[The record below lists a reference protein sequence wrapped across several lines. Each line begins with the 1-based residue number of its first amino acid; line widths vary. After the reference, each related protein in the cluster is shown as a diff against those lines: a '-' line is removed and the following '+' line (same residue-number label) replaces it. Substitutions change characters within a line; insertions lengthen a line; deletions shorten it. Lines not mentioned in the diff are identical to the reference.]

1 MAVGKDG
8 MKGGAGG
15 MSGGG
20 GMKLPPRGK
29 ASATLPRKTGNGP
42 GHVIAGGVSAA
53 NGKRKMNKP
62 FFDFADSA
70 PPTPE
75 GLTGGKAG
83 EKAGEKAGV
92 RPAAQGPA
100 APSRPRPEGAGD
112 TKATPPA
119 VATARSAERGAATRG
134 SGSSSA
140 RRAGPPP
147 RERGGREKAAAPPQA
162 RAGTALM
169 LAVFALSAIVG
180 GGAAGLML
188 AFTQTDSPGRSAAT
202 TEGVGIITPIIAKR
216 DDTGASGAGEAG
228 SAILPKREAGP
239 AMVKRAASPPA
250 TGAPTANGE
259 NGTRAAAVT
268 TAGQPATA
276 SADAAGTAEL
286 ARLTN
291 QVVAALGALNG
302 GDGADEAAAE
312 QTITGAER
320 LRSTLAELVGA
331 AQAQGKSDE
340 EIRKLVAE
348 ALDSVGEENI
358 PAILRDAS
366 GKVNVQRLL
375 ASVTPSSRRD
385 VMPKDS
391 EGMAYFRQLEE
402 EADATSADNPPTAT
416 AARKASGRF
425 FVRGGKRYTIIR
437 KGDTL
442 GDIAYAAYGDVLAY
456 PAILRANRGRIS
468 VRNLRP
474 GTRIVIPELN
484 RPARR
489 SRVKARRNGA
499 AATPPR
505 KTRTRAGTRRKP
517 ANVKQPVGDKIIT
530 LPASGAAGASAAAQK
545 PVKVMNFRSA
555 REARPLPIT
564 PQKTPE

>member
-1 MAVGKDG
+1 M
-8 MKGGAGG
+8 
-15 MSGGG
+15 
-20 GMKLPPRGK
+20 
-29 ASATLPRKTGNGP
+29 
-42 GHVIAGGVSAA
+42 
-53 NGKRKMNKP
+53 
-62 FFDFADSA
+62 
-70 PPTPE
+70 
-75 GLTGGKAG
+75 
-83 EKAGEKAGV
+83 
-92 RPAAQGPA
+92 
-100 APSRPRPEGAGD
+100 
-112 TKATPPA
+112 
-119 VATARSAERGAATRG
+119 
-134 SGSSSA
+134 
-140 RRAGPPP
+140 
-147 RERGGREKAAAPPQA
+147 
-162 RAGTALM
+162 
-169 LAVFALSAIVG
+169 
-180 GGAAGLML
+180 
-188 AFTQTDSPGRSAAT
+188 
-202 TEGVGIITPIIAKR
+202 
-216 DDTGASGAGEAG
+216 
-228 SAILPKREAGP
+228 
-239 AMVKRAASPPA
+239 
-250 TGAPTANGE
+250 
-259 NGTRAAAVT
+259 
-268 TAGQPATA
+268 
-276 SADAAGTAEL
+276 
-286 ARLTN
+286 
-291 QVVAALGALNG
+291 VAALGALNG

-416 AARKASGRF
+416 AAARKASGRF

-517 ANVKQPVGDKIIT
+517 ANVKQPAGDRIIT